1 MPPPPPLGD
10 EAPRQTHVLRPHHV
24 AILSVFVLVLRDPP
38 SPAFNLHVWRV
49 LAKEISELYPPKSFE
64 ELVRVVSSGRGD
76 IPDEGSKMGRGLRN
90 VPKHLMTHD
99 GMSQFF
105 TDVIAFVPERELD
118 GSQPSP
124 SSAHSVER
132 RSFFGLFIRRCYLSF
147 FKLSWRGTMRLI
159 QDYKDWTD
167 GKEGAGYSLQDT
179 DRDGGLLLLP
189 TQSDEQQYA
198 QSGPYEEYEKAAKQ
212 GDAQAATENLRKF
225 FDQRFSDS
233 VESGLTQ
240 HALLHLARL
249 HYSQGSLTAAANAL
263 GEALKVARIANDSI
277 TVLHCN
283 NLMKRLSPALESN
296 RVGKL
301 PTIQPNT
308 SALEVLW
315 DVKKMIEV
323 GESVRAGFTKLYQ
336 SMGIADASYA
346 DPHESLWARHSCQAT
361 LWVFA
366 GVESLAQTHE
376 NFVIAFTEPGDDEA
390 RFTSLLMRARRL
402 LRQGNFGGALLVLL
416 NPETWAGLNL
426 RQHGVWASEV
436 WKTLRDAVQRRR
448 QDTLMRSFLQP
459 RRPAEPNNM
468 QMQSTH
474 TPFPKMLP
482 AQRSEIIAKS
492 LIEGKEYS
500 EAVPIVLDALWNSE
514 FVGSWA
520 YHRVAVAQLAEISVE
535 FGMAGKGRRMIEGI
549 LPQVLNGDNVE
560 IRAYACYTL
569 ARCIIAESWSQDDP
583 NVPPPPARQNKAL
596 EAALPFLHVAEQDYT
611 TMEMYQERLNVIYML
626 SVVYHN
632 LALGHQAIADGE
644 GRGGDGLVG
653 IVVKQMH
660 KERDRMAE
668 MYHEVDKVRKEVG
681 GMEVDQ
687 ELSTLW
693 DLVVKASAVV
703 GAQL

>member
-1 MPPPPPLGD
+1 MPPPPPPVD

-38 SPAFNLHVWRV
+38 SPAFNLHVWRI
-49 LAKEISELYPPKSFE
+49 LAREISELYPPKSFE
-64 ELVRVVSSGRGD
+64 ELVRAVSSGRGD
-76 IPDEGSKMGRGLRN
+76 LPDEASKMGRGLRN
-90 VPKHLMTHD
+90 VVSAIHAFIEDK
-99 GMSQFF
+99 FF

-124 SSAHSVER
+124 SSTHSVER

-167 GKEGAGYSLQDT
+167 GKDTAGYGMQET
-179 DRDGGLLLLP
+179 DRGGGLLLLP

-198 QSGPYEEYEKAAKQ
+198 QSEPYENYEKAVKQ
-212 GDAQAATENLRKF
+212 GDTQAATENLRKF

-240 HALLHLARL
+240 HALLHMARL

-263 GEALKVARIANDSI
+263 GEALKVARISNDSI

-296 RVGKL
+296 RTGKI
-301 PTIQPNT
+301 PPVQQRT

-323 GESVRAGFTKLYQ
+323 GESIRAGFTKLYQ

-346 DPHESLWARHSCQAT
+346 DPHESLWARHACQAT

-390 RFTSLLMRARRL
+390 RFTCLLMRARRL

-416 NPETWAGLNL
+416 NPETWSGLNL

-436 WKTLRDAVQRRR
+436 WKTLRVAVQRRQ

-474 TPFPKMLP
+474 TPFPKMLS
-482 AQRSEIIAKS
+482 AQRSSILAKS
-492 LIEGKEYS
+492 LIEGKEFS
-500 EAVPIVLDALWNSE
+500 QAIPVVLDALWNSE

-520 YHRVAVAQLAEISVE
+520 YHRVAVSQLAEISVE

-549 LPQVLNGDNVE
+549 LPQVLNGDDVE

-569 ARCIIAESWSQDDP
+569 ARCIIAESWSKDDP
-583 NVPPPPARQNKAL
+583 TIPPPPARQNAAL
-596 EAALPFLHVAEQDYT
+596 EEALPFLHVAEQDYT
-611 TMEMYQERLNVIYML
+611 TIEMYQERLNVIYML

-632 LALGHQAIADGE
+632 LALGYQALAEE
-644 GRGGDGLVG
+644 GGA
-653 IVVKQMH
+653 IMAAEAAEMVKQMH

-668 MYHEVDKVRKEVG
+668 MYHEVDKVRKEVR
-681 GMEVDQ
+681 GMEVDE

-693 DLVVKASAVV
+693 GLVVKASAVV
-703 GAQL
+703 GTRS

>member
-1 MPPPPPLGD
+1 
-10 EAPRQTHVLRPHHV
+10 
-24 AILSVFVLVLRDPP
+24 
-38 SPAFNLHVWRV
+38 
-49 LAKEISELYPPKSFE
+49 
-64 ELVRVVSSGRGD
+64 
-76 IPDEGSKMGRGLRN
+76 
-90 VPKHLMTHD
+90 MTHD

-124 SSAHSVER
+124 SSTHSVER

-167 GKEGAGYSLQDT
+167 GKDTAGYGMQET
-179 DRDGGLLLLP
+179 DRGGGLLLLP

-198 QSGPYEEYEKAAKQ
+198 QSEPYENYEKAVKQ
-212 GDAQAATENLRKF
+212 GDTQAATENLRKF

-240 HALLHLARL
+240 HALLHMARL

-263 GEALKVARIANDSI
+263 GEALKVARISNDSI

-296 RVGKL
+296 RTGKI
-301 PTIQPNT
+301 PPVQQRT

-323 GESVRAGFTKLYQ
+323 GESIRAGFTKLYQ

-346 DPHESLWARHSCQAT
+346 DPHESLWARHACQAT

-390 RFTSLLMRARRL
+390 RFTCLLMRARRL

-416 NPETWAGLNL
+416 NPETWSGLNL

-436 WKTLRDAVQRRR
+436 WKTLRVAVQRRQ

-474 TPFPKMLP
+474 TPFPKMLS
-482 AQRSEIIAKS
+482 AQRSSILAKS
-492 LIEGKEYS
+492 LIEGKEFS
-500 EAVPIVLDALWNSE
+500 QAIPVVLDALWNSE

-520 YHRVAVAQLAEISVE
+520 YHRVAVSQLAEISVE

-549 LPQVLNGDNVE
+549 LPQVLNGDDVE

-569 ARCIIAESWSQDDP
+569 ARCIIAESWSKDDP
-583 NVPPPPARQNKAL
+583 TIPPPPARQNAAL
-596 EAALPFLHVAEQDYT
+596 EEALPFLHVAEQDYT
-611 TMEMYQERLNVIYML
+611 TIEMYQERLNVIYML

-632 LALGHQAIADGE
+632 LALGYQALAEE
-644 GRGGDGLVG
+644 GGA
-653 IVVKQMH
+653 IMAAEAAEMVKQMH

-668 MYHEVDKVRKEVG
+668 MYHEVDKVRKEVR
-681 GMEVDQ
+681 GMEVDE

-693 DLVVKASAVV
+693 GLVVKASAVV
-703 GAQL
+703 GTRS